1 MGSQLSLLG
10 AVLLAAGI
18 LLLAI
23 LLDQVVKRIRYRG
36 SSNRRETP
44 PANPTVLVVVLAIS
58 LIMLSQGMF
67 WLSSQIRYF
76 RPLRHDGILGR
87 IVIERQD
94 NPVKALK
101 MMYTPMAGDST
112 GMTNLFYLS
121 GDSWRFSGEMIGFNF
136 ASKFLGLP
144 SKAYKTVKF
153 NGRFRGRIPP
163 GTSEA
168 ILKENPLEGGS
179 SAAFTV
185 FRDRPWLNWFASVDS
200 FEVPYMYVERN
211 DSFNI
216 KISPEGIVS
225 LRSPVEQAKAEIG
238 VQSANEVVDSLA
250 PAKR

>member
-1 MGSQLSLLG
+1 MGSQLTLLG
-10 AVLLAAGI
+10 AVLLGAGI

-36 SSNRRETP
+36 SSNRREKP
-44 PANPTVLVVVLAIS
+44 PASASIVMVIVALSMI
-58 LIMLSQGMF
+58 ILSQGMF

-76 RPLRHDGILGR
+76 RPIRDDGILGR
-87 IVIERQD
+87 VVIERQD

-101 MMYTPMAGDST
+101 MTYTPMVGDSM
-112 GMTNLFYLS
+112 GIVNSFYLS
-121 GDSWRFSGEMIGFNF
+121 GDSWRFSGEMIGFNV

-200 FEVPYMYVERN
+200 FEVPYRYAERN

-216 KISPEGIVS
+216 KISPEGIVT
-225 LRSPVEQAKAEIG
+225 LRSPVEQAKAEIWD
-238 VQSANEVVDSLA
+238 QPAKEVADSLA
-250 PAKR
+250 PGKR